1 MEGLQQ
7 TLRSEVT
14 VVWHPNLDPSEPR
27 LFEWDVTSYLDSDGD
42 YFLQVRR
49 DNGQNGV
56 LVRSIAL
63 LEDGTVIGRDDYAAE
78 VNSYIDT
85 KVTWLT
91 LGKRKSDSRYTIRV
105 ILQGTKRGEKPGVCG
120 FGKEKNEHRQANW

>member
-1 MEGLQQ
+1 VQ
-7 TLRSEVT
+7 SV
-14 VVWHPNLDPSEPR
+14 
-27 LFEWDVTSYLDSDGD
+27 
-42 YFLQVRR
+42 
-49 DNGQNGV
+49 
-56 LVRSIAL
+56 AL

-105 ILQGTKRGEKPGVCG
+105 FLQGTKGGGEAGSVWIRKG
-120 FGKEKNEHRQANW
+120 